1 MPLEV
6 KKGSELRG
14 RYVISD
20 LLGTGGF
27 AVVWR
32 ATDKEAGRDVAIKR
46 LLKTKGNEL
55 TRLLEEARNTLRLS
69 GQKNIVEI
77 YEVFEEDGEGFLVME
92 YVDGSSL
99 DDIFRQH
106 ILARTWL
113 DQDEALDFFRQI
125 LEGLLFAHSSGL
137 YHRDVKP
144 SNILVSKLGVVKLV
158 DFGLARP
165 MVPPPGQNEDES
177 PGLPRTGTPS
187 FMSPEQARG
196 EHLDH
201 RTDIFSGG
209 LVGYILLKGQHPF
222 NHPSGIASIFEL
234 IKEPSFQC
242 EELKGVPDGARR
254 AIMRMLRKDP
264 SQRSQSL
271 IQPLSELTK
280 EAAESCP
287 RCGSPNPTSN
297 SFCGQCGSPLNV
309 SPVTTTPVGAGP
321 AIRTRP
327 PTAEELTD
335 DGYSLTLKDSWVE
348 AVEKYQQAIDLEP
361 GYVRAHANSGYALNK
376 LGKYEEAIKVLTEG
390 IGRTSD
396 TAVLH
401 RLYDA
406 RGFAKSNLKDY
417 EGAIADFTKAIE
429 CNPRNPRV
437 FYHRAESK
445 ALAGLFVEAYSD
457 VLQALRLSPDYRSA
471 VRLREKLETQGYVR
485 PLAPSRTLG

>member
-1 MPLEV
+1 MPLEI

-20 LLGTGGF
+20 LLGAGGF

-46 LLKTKGNEL
+46 LLKTKGNEV
-55 TRLLEEARNTLRLS
+55 TRLLEEARNTSRLS
-69 GQKNIVEI
+69 GHKNIVEM

-92 YVDGSSL
+92 YVDGSTL
-99 DDIFRQH
+99 DDTFRQH

-144 SNILVSKLGVVKLV
+144 SNILVTKLGVVKLV

-165 MVPPPGQNEDES
+165 MILPAGKNEDES

-201 RTDIFSGG
+201 RTDIFSAG
-209 LVGYILLKGQHPF
+209 LVGYILLAGQHPF

-234 IKEPSFQC
+234 IKEASFQC
-242 EELKGVPDGARR
+242 EELKGAPDGARR
-254 AIMRMLRKDP
+254 AIMRMLRKDL

-280 EAAESCP
+280 EVAESCP

-297 SFCGQCGSPLNV
+297 SFCGQCGSPLKV
-309 SPVTTTPVGAGP
+309 SPVATTTVGAGP
-321 AIRTRP
+321 AIRTRS

-335 DGYSLTLKDSWVE
+335 EGFSLTSKDSWVE
-348 AVEKYQQAIDLEP
+348 AVEKYQQAIELDP
-361 GYVRAHANSGYALNK
+361 GYVRAHSNLGYALNK
-376 LGKYEEAIKVLTEG
+376 FGK
-390 IGRTSD
+390 
-396 TAVLH
+396 
-401 RLYDA
+401 
-406 RGFAKSNLKDY
+406 
-417 EGAIADFTKAIE
+417 
-429 CNPRNPRV
+429 
-437 FYHRAESK
+437 
-445 ALAGLFVEAYSD
+445 
-457 VLQALRLSPDYRSA
+457 
-471 VRLREKLETQGYVR
+471 
-485 PLAPSRTLG
+485 